1 MSKIKVLTTNHFWQ
15 LGCLTTEQ
23 TQVINCAIFATNN
36 KPWNFFSRNLKFVP
50 IPEQTNQQ
58 LSSVSI
64 SQKQPILPKS
74 LKKLKSPCKAN
85 IFREMDSENTDP
97 LSDSFNGGE
106 ILWSDKMSYQKT
118 SVIES
123 EIAEVSLGVIIYLTD
138 LLVSFI

>member
-1 MSKIKVLTTNHFWQ
+1 
-15 LGCLTTEQ
+15 
-23 TQVINCAIFATNN
+23 
-36 KPWNFFSRNLKFVP
+36 LKFVQ

-64 SQKQPILPKS
+64 SQKQQILPKS

-85 IFREMDSENTDP
+85 ISGGMDSENTDP
-97 LSDSFNGGE
+97 LSGSFNGEE

-118 SVIES
+118 SVSGS